1 MRRVRVLAVWAVGFS
16 GLALVPAAAAHAAG
30 KATDQIAAA
39 VPEGATTSPKGD
51 FYLLEGEPGAVI
63 TQPIKIANTNR
74 HAVDVT
80 IEPVDAGT
88 SSSTGTQY
96 EEPGTPKAR
105 TARWISV
112 SSPQITLGSDMERT
126 VSFTVRVP
134 LGTKPGQYL
143 AAMSASVP
151 KDPTAKNANRAN
163 QAAMSLQFTFQR
175 VIAVQINVPGPM
187 APKLVVTGAEP
198 KATPDGV
205 NLSLHIANQGNA
217 FAHGK
222 GSVRVAST
230 NTDVN
235 FPIDTFVSKTSIVMP
250 VKWTDQVV
258 PGTHKVQVDLQ
269 YEDGRRTSWNGDIV
283 IAGAAQAAL
292 EKAVNDLHVTQAND
306 FPWLLVLAGFLAVFF
321 IAGAVTLRRRGRRPA
336 VKYRH
341 A

>member
-1 MRRVRVLAVWAVGFS
+1 MAFA
-16 GLALVPAAAAHAAG
+16 GLALVPAASAHAAG
-30 KATDQIAAA
+30 EATDQIAAA
-39 VPEGATTSPKGD
+39 VPDGASTSPNGD
-51 FYLLEGEPGAVI
+51 FYLLEGAPGAVI

-74 HAVDVT
+74 HPVDVT

-96 EEPGTPKAR
+96 EEPGTAKAR

-112 SSPQITLGSDMERT
+112 SSPQITLGADKERT
-126 VSFTVRVP
+126 LPFTVRIP
-134 LGTKPGQYL
+134 EGTQPGQYL

-151 KDPTAKNANRAN
+151 KDPAAKRGAKPN

-187 APKLVVTGAEP
+187 APKLVVTGAQP

-205 NLSLHIANQGNA
+205 SLGLHIANQGNA

-235 FPIDTFVSKTSIVMP
+235 FRIDTFVSGTSIVMP
-250 VKWTDQVV
+250 VKWTSEVV

-269 YEDGRRTSWNGDIV
+269 YEDGRRTSWNADIV

-292 EKAVNDLHVTQAND
+292 EQALNNLHVTQGGGP
-306 FPWLLVLAGFLAVFF
+306 PWLLILAVILGVFF